1 MLNLFTKE
9 NYKLYKIGYMLD
21 KEQNEVMFKYNKQ
34 NRTDIEDI
42 DVLVNVGTNT
52 SKFIIM
58 TTSPLTFTTESIIK
72 LDGKFYHIESIY
84 TEEDAAENG
93 LFRSDLTKKKYL
105 VVKR

>member
-1 MLNLFTKE
+1 MLNIFNNT
-9 NYKLYKIGYMLD
+9 NYKQYKTGFVLD
-21 KEQNEVMFKYNKQ
+21 KENNEVMFKYNKQ

-42 DVLVNVGTNT
+42 DLLVNVGTNS

-58 TTSPLTFTTESIIK
+58 TTSSIEFSTENKLK

-84 TEEDAAENG
+84 TEDNENENG
-93 LFRSDLTKKKYL
+93 FYRTNLIKKKYL